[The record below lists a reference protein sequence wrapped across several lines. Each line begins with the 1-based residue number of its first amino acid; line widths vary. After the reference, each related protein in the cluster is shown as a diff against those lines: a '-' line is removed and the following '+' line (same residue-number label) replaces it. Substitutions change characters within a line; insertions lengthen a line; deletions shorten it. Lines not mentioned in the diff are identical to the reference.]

1 LANPPCP
8 IQCFFRD
15 FQNTCDRLTETGMKR
30 TSTSFSLGFFP
41 AHLVLIDCRRASV
54 ALILRFVPNGP
65 KSASMEQPCRTV
77 EELLERPWVQ
87 GNLEYL
93 FGKETISMTFIDAT
107 LDVLFI
113 RRAVNPQD
121 RWSGQLAFPGGR
133 RENNEDDAQCCIRFG
148 SLLSRCKRNNG
159 RDWA

>member
-1 LANPPCP
+1 
-8 IQCFFRD
+8 
-15 FQNTCDRLTETGMKR
+15 
-30 TSTSFSLGFFP
+30 
-41 AHLVLIDCRRASV
+41 
-54 ALILRFVPNGP
+54 
-65 KSASMEQPCRTV
+65 MEQPCRTV

-93 FGKETISMTFIDAT
+93 FGKENLSLLLMTFIDAT

-148 SLLSRCKRNNG
+148 SLRLTLQRETMEEIGLDLNNG
-159 RDWA
+159 AYLNLGRTWDVQIPPRGTVHTSLSNI